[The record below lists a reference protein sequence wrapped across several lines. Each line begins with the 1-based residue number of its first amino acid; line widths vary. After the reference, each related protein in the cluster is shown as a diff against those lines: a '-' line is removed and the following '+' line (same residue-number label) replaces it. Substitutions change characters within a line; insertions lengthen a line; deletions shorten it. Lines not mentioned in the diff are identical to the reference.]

1 MEDLLPVH
9 DPPAANMAA
18 GTRPG
23 KGGWKAHRRCAKIVP
38 ETWVDE
44 DEGSVWVYGVDAI
57 VRDRWNL
64 VRFHHDCL
72 EHLGEY

>member
-1 MEDLLPVH
+1 LLPVH
-9 DPPAANMAA
+9 DPPKASVAA

-23 KGGWKAHRRCAKIVP
+23 REGWRAHTRCAKIVP

-44 DEGSVWVYGVDAI
+44 GEDGRSYIYGVDAI

-64 VRFHHDCL
+64 VSHSIRW
-72 EHLGEY
+72 